1 MKRDIGV
8 MNLSIQSILLNV
20 SDLDRSV
27 AFYSEVF
34 EFSIDALETEVAA
47 LQVSESGRR
56 QVLVLRATRGSLH
69 AGRGAIGPRLISFEA
84 ESLDQ
89 VDLVETRLDA
99 RKSLVGRRRAEGWE
113 AVFGFD
119 PDRNQVS
126 IAAGLSG
133 GPIGADEW
141 TMLDEA
147 VYVVG
152 E

>member
-1 MKRDIGV
+1 MH
-8 MNLSIQSILLNV
+8 LSIQSILLNI

-47 LQVSESGRR
+47 LRVSDSGRR
-56 QVLVLRATRGSLH
+56 QVLVLRVTRGGLH
-69 AGRGAIGPRLISFEA
+69 AGRGAIGPRLIAFEA

-89 VDLVETRLDA
+89 VNLVEARLDA
-99 RKSLVGRRRAEGWE
+99 RKSLVGRRRAKGWE

-126 IAAGLSG
+126 IAAGLRG
-133 GPIGADEW
+133 EPIGKDDW

>member
-1 MKRDIGV
+1 MQ
-8 MNLSIQSILLNV
+8 LSIQSILLNV

-27 AFYSEVF
+27 AFYTEVF
-34 EFSIDALETEVAA
+34 EFPIEARETEVAA
-47 LQVSESGRR
+47 LEVSDSGRR
-56 QVLVLRATRGSLH
+56 QVLVLRVTRGSLH

-89 VDLVETRLDA
+89 VDLVEARLDA
-99 RKSLVGRRRAEGWE
+99 RKSLVGRRRAQAWQ

-119 PDRNQVS
+119 PDRNQVAV
-126 IAAGLSG
+126 AAGVRG
-133 GPIGADEW
+133 GPIGEEAW

>member
-1 MKRDIGV
+1 MR
-8 MNLSIQSILLNV
+8 LSIQSILLNV

-27 AFYSEVF
+27 SFYSEVF

-47 LQVSESGRR
+47 LQVSEESGRR

-89 VDLVETRLDA
+89 VDLVEARLEA
-99 RKSLVGRRRAEGWE
+99 RKSLVGRRHAKGWE

-126 IAAGLSG
+126 IAAGLG
-133 GPIGADEW
+133 GEPISEDEW

>member
-1 MKRDIGV
+1 MY
-8 MNLSIQSILLNV
+8 LSIQSILLNV

-34 EFSIDALETEVAA
+34 EFPIDALGAGVAA
-47 LQVSESGRR
+47 LRVSESDRR
-56 QVLVLRATRGSLH
+56 QVLVLRETSVTLH

-89 VDLVETRLDA
+89 VDLVETRLEA
-99 RKSLVGRRRAEGWE
+99 RQSLVGRRRTEGWE
-113 AVFGFD
+113 AVFGTD

-126 IAAGLSG
+126 IAAGLRG
-133 GPIGADEW
+133 EPIGADDW
-141 TMLDEA
+141 TILDEA

>member
-1 MKRDIGV
+1 MH
-8 MNLSIQSILLNV
+8 LSIQSILLNV
-20 SDLDRSV
+20 DDLDRSV
-27 AFYSEVF
+27 AFYVEVF

-47 LQVSESGRR
+47 LKVSESDRR

-89 VDLVETRLDA
+89 VDVVEARLDA
-99 RKSLVGRRRAEGWE
+99 RKSFAGRRRAKGWE

-126 IAAGLSG
+126 VAAGLG
-133 GPIGADEW
+133 GEPIGEDDW